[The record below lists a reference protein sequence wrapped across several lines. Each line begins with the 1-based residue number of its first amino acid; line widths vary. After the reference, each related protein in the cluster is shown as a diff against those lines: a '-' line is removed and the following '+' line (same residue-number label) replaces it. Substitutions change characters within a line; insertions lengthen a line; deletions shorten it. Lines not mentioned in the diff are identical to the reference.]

1 MNKVSELIHKS
12 ANNPN
17 PEYAKVQVFFQ
28 LIHDIEEDD
37 DAYEVVPN
45 SEFVV
50 TRVAFQN
57 NSSKYTVDG
66 KNSTYTEVG
75 QLLRHY
81 GIDLDNNR
89 FLILQGE
96 VEQIAMM
103 KPKAATPHEE
113 GLLEYLEDIIGSNKY
128 VERIEEIGKNLEG
141 MNEQR
146 VEKVNRLKIAEKERD
161 NLSDSKGDAEAFIE
175 KEKEIRR
182 RKNILYQIYESINL
196 ANAEDFNQR
205 KQQAEEKLNH
215 EKSKLSSTESKLAEI
230 NKVYEQTRAD
240 HDAVESEL
248 KKTELEFGAFER
260 RDVKLTEDMKH
271 CKAKVKKL
279 KADVEKDTKKAEECT
294 KDADASIS
302 QIDAARKT
310 LTETES
316 RKAEE
321 EAKLDEIMKGLR
333 DATESLRGDLEE
345 AQVKLADAE
354 RGISSL
360 QTEKETVSTSM
371 QLLNDRA
378 ENAAKTIQ
386 TSEDKKKKIIVDRTA
401 TQEKISALKKE
412 SADKQSKVTQL
423 QKEIDTRE
431 KEEIDLQKKLR
442 VAVSNAEEAK
452 SALSM
457 GSGNRNAV
465 VTAIMKAAKKGGP
478 LESAGIRGRLGDLG
492 TIPAEY
498 DVAISTAC
506 SSLDNIVVNTVV
518 GAEACMK
525 FLREYNIG
533 RGSFLP
539 LERVEQCKAQME
551 KGFNAPQ
558 GSQRLFDL
566 VTPQSDDLKVA
577 FYYTLRDTLVV
588 KDQATANKVA
598 FGGEGGRPMFK
609 VVTVEGSMIETS
621 GTMAGG
627 GAPKSGSMMLQRG
640 SSSGPRPVVATG
652 EEVTA
657 VQVQNLEASVT
668 KLQKLV
674 AECRDAKL
682 EATKLFEEYTSR
694 LSSISTEIEKLQ
706 MALTRFE
713 EQESDLSKKIAS
725 LQSETQLTKAE
736 KDELASLSLRLSSIE
751 KEIQKVS
758 PNFNSLKTNVALIQ
772 QRILDVGGPK
782 LARAQATVEALTT
795 KFDTLSSKLSTLVV
809 EETNYR
815 KQAEKAILAKNK
827 NEEEMNKLDEKLKA
841 LMKEHKEME
850 ADALQVMQA
859 VEAARE
865 RMAQQEAQSQAIT
878 KEYNDI
884 KASMA
889 KIKSVELD
897 LIAEIE
903 KIAKELK
910 DNLDQAHKWR
920 KEIDHLQKIHLEEQ
934 KEFNGSVKLAMAAAA
949 ALMGTA
955 TVPSEEKMDVEEDDS
970 TLESLQVL
978 RPDQLAVAR
987 HDVDEIKREINGLE
1001 SEVEK
1006 MKKDVNMSAL
1016 IEYMKKDAQYK
1027 IRLVELETI
1036 TNARNLVRKEY
1047 EDLRRQ
1053 RLEEFMAGF
1062 GIITLKLKEMYQMIT
1077 LGGDAE
1083 LELVDSLDPFSE
1095 GIVFS
1100 VRPPKKSWKNITNLS
1115 GGEKTL
1121 SSLALVFAL
1130 HHFKPTPLYVMD
1142 EIDAALDFKNVSIVA
1157 NYIKERTKN
1166 AQFVIISLRNNM
1178 FELADR
1184 LVGIY
1189 KTNDAT
1195 KSVTINP
1202 KTFAANNNIDN
1213 TSKSNTLKTSSKTI
1227 TTKPQKSILA
1237 DASNKVSL

>member
-1 MNKVSELIHKS
+1 
-12 ANNPN
+12 
-17 PEYAKVQVFFQ
+17 
-28 LIHDIEEDD
+28 
-37 DAYEVVPN
+37 
-45 SEFVV
+45 
-50 TRVAFQN
+50 
-57 NSSKYTVDG
+57 
-66 KNSTYTEVG
+66 
-75 QLLRHY
+75 
-81 GIDLDNNR
+81 
-89 FLILQGE
+89 
-96 VEQIAMM
+96 MM

-146 VEKVNRLKIAEKERD
+146 VEKVNRLKVAEKERD
-161 NLSDSKGDAEAFIE
+161 NLSESKGDAEAFIE

-182 RKNILYQIYESINL
+182 RKNILYQVYESINL
-196 ANAEDFNQR
+196 TNADDFNQR
-205 KQQAEEKLNH
+205 KQQAQEKLNY
-215 EKSKLSSTESKLAEI
+215 EKSKLSSTEAKLSDME
-230 NKVYEQTRAD
+230 KVYEQTKAD
-240 HDAVESEL
+240 YESVENQL
-248 KKTELEFGAFER
+248 QKTTSEFGAFER
-260 RDVKLTEDMKH
+260 RDVKINEDMKH
-271 CKAKVKKL
+271 CKTQIKKL
-279 KADVEKDTKKAEECT
+279 QTSVEKDIKKAEDCT
-294 KDADASIS
+294 KEADAAIS
-302 QIDAARKT
+302 QIEANRKI
-310 LTETES
+310 LKETET

-333 DATESLRGDLEE
+333 DATESLRGELEE

-371 QLLNDRA
+371 QLLNNRA
-378 ENAAKTIQ
+378 ENASKSIVASEEKKNKINVERTQ
-386 TSEDKKKKIIVDRTA
+386 TRD
-401 TQEKISALKKE
+401 KISSLKKE
-412 SADKQSKVTQL
+412 SSEKQSKITEL
-423 QKEIDTRE
+423 RKEIDSRE

-442 VAVSNAEEAK
+442 IAVSNAEEAK

-457 GSGNRNAV
+457 NGNRNSV
-465 VTAIMKAAKKGGP
+465 VAAILKAAKKGGP
-478 LESAGIRGRLGDLG
+478 LESAGVRGRLGDLG

-525 FLREYNIG
+525 YLREYNIG

-539 LERVEQCKAQME
+539 LERVEQCKASME
-551 KGFNAPQ
+551 KSFNAPQ
-558 GSQRLFDL
+558 GSKRLFDL
-566 VTPQSDDLKVA
+566 VTAESVDLKVA

-588 KDQATANKVA
+588 KDQITANKVA
-598 FGGEGGRPMFK
+598 FAGEGGRPMFK

-627 GAPKSGSMMLQRG
+627 GAPKSGSMKLQRG
-640 SSSGPRPVVATG
+640 GASAARPVVAAG

-657 VQVQNLEASVT
+657 VQVQGLESAVAN
-668 KLQKLV
+668 LQKLISD
-674 AECRDAKL
+674 CRDAKV
-682 EATKLFEEYTSR
+682 EASKQLEEYSAR
-694 LSSISTEIEKLQ
+694 LSTISTEIEKLQ
-706 MALTRFE
+706 MALTRFD
-713 EQESDLSKKIAS
+713 EQESELSKKISS

-736 KDELASLSLRLSSIE
+736 KDELSSLSSRLNTIE

-782 LARAQATVEALTT
+782 LARTQATVDALTA
-795 KFDTLSSKLSTLVV
+795 KFDALSSALSKLVV
-809 EETNYR
+809 EETNSR
-815 KQAEKAILAKNK
+815 KQAEKAISSKEKND
-827 NEEEMNKLDEKLKA
+827 EEILKLSEKKKA
-841 LMKEHKEME
+841 LEQEKKEME
-850 ADALQVMQA
+850 ADALAVLQA
-859 VEAARE
+859 VEAAKE
-865 RMAQQEAQSQAIT
+865 QMALHDAQLKAVT
-878 KEYNDI
+878 KDYNDM

-889 KIKSVELD
+889 KMKSVELD
-897 LIAEIE
+897 LVAEIE
-903 KIAKELK
+903 KISKDLK
-910 DNLDQAHKWR
+910 DNLVDAQKWR
-920 KEIDHLQKIHLEEQ
+920 KEIDNLQKIHMEEQ
-934 KEFNGSVKLAMAAAA
+934 KEFNSSLKIAMAAAS

-955 TVPSEEKMDVEEDDS
+955 AIPSEDKMDVENDDNGI
-970 TLESLQVL
+970 ESLQVL

-987 HDVDEIKREINGLE
+987 NDIDEIKREINVLE

-1027 IRLVELETI
+1027 IRLLELEAI
-1036 TNARNLVRKEY
+1036 TNARNQVRKEY

-1202 KTFAANNNIDN
+1202 KTFAAPNDVVVKP
-1213 TSKSNTLKTSSKTI
+1213 SVKSNSKVQ
-1227 TTKPQKSILA
+1227 KPILG
-1237 DASNKVSL
+1237 DASNKMTAV

>member
-1 MNKVSELIHKS
+1 LNKVSELIHKS

-17 PEYAKVQVFFQ
+17 PEFARVQVFFQ

-57 NSSKYTVDG
+57 NTSKYTVDG
-66 KNSTYTEVG
+66 KNSTYTDVG
-75 QLLRHY
+75 LLLRRY

-146 VEKVNRLKIAEKERD
+146 VEKVNRLKVAEKERD

-182 RKNILYQIYESINL
+182 RKNILYQIYESISL
-196 ANAEDFNQR
+196 SNADDFTQR
-205 KQQAEEKLNH
+205 KQQAQEKLNH
-215 EKSKLSSTESKLAEI
+215 EKLKLSSTELKLVEME
-230 NKVYEQTRAD
+230 KVYEQTRAD
-240 HDAVESEL
+240 FDAVDSEL

-260 RDVKLTEDMKH
+260 RDVKINEDMKH
-271 CKAKVKKL
+271 CKTQIKKL
-279 KADVEKDTKKAEECT
+279 KGSIEKDTKKADECT
-294 KDADASIS
+294 KEADTSIA
-302 QIDAARKT
+302 QIEANRKT
-310 LTETES
+310 LKETET

-321 EAKLDEIMKGLR
+321 EGKLDEIMKGLR
-333 DATESLRGDLEE
+333 DATEGLRGDLEE

-378 ENAAKTIQ
+378 ENASKTIQ
-386 TSEDKKKKIIVDRTA
+386 ASEEKKKIIMVDRHS
-401 TQEKISALKKE
+401 TQDKISALKKE
-412 SADKQSKVTQL
+412 SNEKQSKITQL
-423 QKEIDTRE
+423 QKDIDTHE

-442 VAVSNAEEAK
+442 LAVANAEEAK

-465 VTAIMKAAKKGGP
+465 VAAIMKASKKGGP

-492 TIPAEY
+492 TISAEY

-539 LERVEQCKAQME
+539 LERVDQCKVQME
-551 KGFNAPQ
+551 KAFNAPQ

-566 VTPQSDDLKVA
+566 VTTQSDDLNVA

-598 FGGEGGRPMFK
+598 FAGEGGKPIFK
-609 VVTVEGSMIETS
+609 VVTVDGSMIETS

-640 SSSGPRPVVATG
+640 SSSAPRPVIATG

-657 VQVQNLEASVT
+657 VQIQNLEAFVT
-668 KLQKLV
+668 KLQKMI
-674 AECRDAKL
+674 AECREAKVL
-682 EATKLFEEYTSR
+682 ATKLSEEYTLR

-706 MALTRFE
+706 MALTRLE

-725 LQSETQLTKAE
+725 LQSETQLTNSE
-736 KDELASLSLRLSSIE
+736 KDELASLSSRLNSIE

-758 PNFNSLKTNVALIQ
+758 PNFHSLKTNVTLIQ

-795 KFDTLSSKLSTLVV
+795 KFDNLSSTLSKLVV

-815 KQAEKAILAKNK
+815 KQAEKATVAKEK
-827 NEEEMNKLDEKLKA
+827 NEEEMIKLEEKLK
-841 LMKEHKEME
+841 LLVKEQKEME
-850 ADALQVMQA
+850 ADALVVVQA
-859 VEAARE
+859 VEAAKE
-865 RMAQQEAQSQAIT
+865 KMVQQDTQLKTIT
-878 KEYNDI
+878 KDYNDM

-897 LIAEIE
+897 LVAEIE
-903 KIAKELK
+903 KISKELK
-910 DNLDQAHKWR
+910 ENLDQANKWR
-920 KEIDHLQKIHLEEQ
+920 KEIENLQKIHLEEQ
-934 KEFNGSVKLAMAAAA
+934 KEFNGSVKMAMAAAA
-949 ALMGTA
+949 ALLGTSA
-955 TVPSEEKMDVEEDDS
+955 AAAEDKMDVEDDES
-970 TLESLQVL
+970 SLESLQVL
-978 RPDQLAVAR
+978 RSDQLAVAR
-987 HDVDEIKREINGLE
+987 LDVDEIKREINVLE

-1027 IRLVELETI
+1027 LRLVELETI
-1036 TNARNLVRKEY
+1036 TNARNQVRKEY

-1062 GIITLKLKEMYQMIT
+1062 GVITLKLKEMYQMIT

-1142 EIDAALDFKNVSIVA
+1142 EIG
-1157 NYIKERTKN
+1157 
-1166 AQFVIISLRNNM
+1166 IS
-1178 FELADR
+1178 
-1184 LVGIY
+1184 
-1189 KTNDAT
+1189 
-1195 KSVTINP
+1195 
-1202 KTFAANNNIDN
+1202 
-1213 TSKSNTLKTSSKTI
+1213 
-1227 TTKPQKSILA
+1227 
-1237 DASNKVSL
+1237 

>member
-12 ANNPN
+12 ASNPN
-17 PEYAKVQVFFQ
+17 PEFARVQVFFQ
-28 LIHDIEEDD
+28 LIHDVEEDD

-57 NSSKYTVDG
+57 NTSKYTVDG
-66 KNSTYTEVG
+66 KNSTYTDVG
-75 QLLRHY
+75 LLLRRY

-146 VEKVNRLKIAEKERD
+146 VEKVNRLKVAEKERD

-196 ANAEDFNQR
+196 SNADDFTQR
-205 KQQAEEKLNH
+205 KQQAQEKLNH
-215 EKSKLSSTESKLAEI
+215 EKSKLSSTELKLVEME
-230 NKVYEQTRAD
+230 KVYEQTKAD
-240 HDAVESEL
+240 FDAVDSEL

-260 RDVKLTEDMKH
+260 RDVKINEDMKH
-271 CKAKVKKL
+271 CKTQIKKL
-279 KADVEKDTKKAEECT
+279 KGSIEKDTKKADECT
-294 KDADASIS
+294 KEADTSIS
-302 QIDAARKT
+302 QIEANRKT
-310 LTETES
+310 LKETET

-354 RGISSL
+354 RGISTL

-378 ENAAKTIQ
+378 ENASKAIQ
-386 TSEDKKKKIIVDRTA
+386 ASEEKKKKIMVDRNS
-401 TQEKISALKKE
+401 TQEKISALTKE
-412 SADKQSKVTQL
+412 SNEKQSKISQL
-423 QKEIDTRE
+423 QKDIDAYE

-442 VAVSNAEEAK
+442 LAVANAEEAK

-465 VTAIMKAAKKGGP
+465 VAAIMKAAKKGGP

-539 LERVEQCKAQME
+539 LERVDQCKVQME
-551 KGFNAPQ
+551 KAFNAPQ

-566 VTPQSDDLKVA
+566 VTTQSDDLKVA

-598 FGGEGGRPMFK
+598 FAGEGGKPIFK
-609 VVTVEGSMIETS
+609 VVTVDGSMIETS

-640 SSSGPRPVVATG
+640 SSSAPRPVIAAG

-657 VQVQNLEASVT
+657 VQIQNLEASVT
-668 KLQKLV
+668 KLQKMI
-674 AECRDAKL
+674 AECS
-682 EATKLFEEYTSR
+682 EARVQSTKFLEEYTLR

-706 MALTRFE
+706 MALTRLE

-725 LQSETQLTKAE
+725 LQSETQLTKSE
-736 KDELASLSLRLSSIE
+736 KDELASLSSRLNSIE

-758 PNFNSLKTNVALIQ
+758 PNFHSLKTNVTLIQ

-795 KFDTLSSKLSTLVV
+795 KFDNLSSILSKLVV

-815 KQAEKAILAKNK
+815 KQAEKAIVAKEK
-827 NEEEMNKLDEKLKA
+827 NEEEMIKLEEKLK
-841 LMKEHKEME
+841 LLVKEQKEME
-850 ADALQVMQA
+850 ADALVVVQA
-859 VEAARE
+859 VEAAKE
-865 RMAQQEAQSQAIT
+865 KMVQQDTQLKTIT
-878 KEYNDI
+878 KDYNDM

-897 LIAEIE
+897 LTAEID
-903 KIAKELK
+903 KISKELK
-910 DNLDQAHKWR
+910 ENLDQANKWR
-920 KEIDHLQKIHLEEQ
+920 KEIDNLQKIHLDEQ

-949 ALMGTA
+949 ALMGTSA
-955 TVPSEEKMDVEEDDS
+955 VASEDKMDVEDDES
-970 TLESLQVL
+970 SLESLQVL

-987 HDVDEIKREINGLE
+987 LDVDEIKREINVLE

-1027 IRLVELETI
+1027 LRLVELEAI
-1036 TNARNLVRKEY
+1036 TNARNQVRKEY

-1062 GIITLKLKEMYQMIT
+1062 GVITLKLKEMYQMIT

-1142 EIDAALDFKNVSIVA
+1142 EIG
-1157 NYIKERTKN
+1157 
-1166 AQFVIISLRNNM
+1166 IS
-1178 FELADR
+1178 
-1184 LVGIY
+1184 
-1189 KTNDAT
+1189 
-1195 KSVTINP
+1195 
-1202 KTFAANNNIDN
+1202 
-1213 TSKSNTLKTSSKTI
+1213 
-1227 TTKPQKSILA
+1227 
-1237 DASNKVSL
+1237 